1 MDQTYS
7 KVYVAVTGTHAHLA
21 GKRLSAVHLWWNNE
35 QRSTYSNTEPKGR
48 ATYALALHGYPVLAS
63 LLLLF

>member
-1 MDQTYS
+1 MPTWQEKDFLQSIY
-7 KVYVAVTGTHAHLA
+7 G
-21 GKRLSAVHLWWNNE
+21 GIIE

-48 ATYALALHGYPVLAS
+48 ATYALALRGYPVLAS